1 MNDPV
6 VQGIVGG
13 AALVIVVAIVIR
25 MINRRLERAAAA
37 RRRRE
42 LQATRG
48 ELARRQEEIERL
60 ASRIIATS
68 STKTIAGFAVER
80 QIEAVFTEGH
90 PSPARAVEVLKALA
104 AEKGA
109 NAIVNLDS
117 QRPPSGRCAASGD
130 AVIVRALPTR
140 RPAAGEP
147 AAPGTSSPSGSAAQA
162 APPPPPPPPRPRP

>member
-1 MNDPV
+1 MDDPV

-13 AALVIVVAIVIR
+13 AALVIVAAVVIR
-25 MINRRLERAAAA
+25 LVSRRMEQAAAA

-48 ELARRQEEIERL
+48 ELARKQEEIERL

-68 STKTIAGFAVER
+68 STRTIAGFAVER

-90 PSPARAVEVLKALA
+90 PSPARAVDVLKALA

-117 QRPPSGRCAASGD
+117 QRLPSGRCAASGD
-130 AVIVRALPTR
+130 AVIVRPIPTR
-140 RPAAGEP
+140 RPATSAPSESSSQ
-147 AAPGTSSPSGSAAQA
+147 AASAA
-162 APPPPPPPPRPRP
+162 APPPPPPPPPPRSRS